1 MATRSRR
8 AVLSLTTRFC
18 LPHEGMT
25 TLDYLSRHASMSLYI
40 LLTQPLLLHAS
51 SAASQTS
58 SAANSLS
65 VVTCQHVAC
74 PWLFPKYF
82 AATWDWL
89 QFVNEDFV
97 QHSLQLLAV
106 DETTL
111 KGPSNTAHSKP
122 EVLLELPLAPQVR
135 VHEDRDLALL
145 TLDAKAVKDWEHVAH
160 KLGLEALELRDE
172 DCKEGEELFYSG
184 HRQFKDEE
192 EEGFQVPT
200 AVEGHFVGRSKSGQE
215 FAWSQELLE
224 EGMCGGAVV
233 GATGE
238 CVGIVEGIV
247 PPRANSLD
255 DEDIEPPN
263 HDREA
268 HAAWQMR
275 EALAGH
281 VAFVPST
288 DVRAFIEQPGSL
300 VLTGMDLPPGM

>member
-1 MATRSRR
+1 MTSRSRR

-25 TLDYLSRHASMSLYI
+25 TLDYLSSGSAV
-40 LLTQPLLLHAS
+40 LLQAS
-51 SAASQTS
+51 SGS

-74 PWLFPKYF
+74 PWLFPQYF

-97 QHSLQLLAV
+97 KHSLQLLAV
-106 DETTL
+106 DEAAL
-111 KGPSNTAHSKP
+111 KGPSDAVHKRP
-122 EVLLELPLAPQVR
+122 EVLLELPLAPQVHA
-135 VHEDRDLALL
+135 HEERDLALL
-145 TLDAKAVKDWEHVAH
+145 TLDAKSVKDWKQAAYT
-160 KLGLEALELRDE
+160 LGLEPLKLRKE
-172 DCKEGEELFYSG
+172 ECEEGEELFYSG
-184 HRQFKDEE
+184 HRQFTDGE

-200 AVEGHFVGRSKSGQE
+200 AVGGHFVGRSKSGQE

-247 PPRANSLD
+247 PPNTLD
-255 DEDIEPPN
+255 SGDVEPPS

-275 EALAGH
+275 QALAGH
-281 VAFVPST
+281 VAFVPSA
-288 DVRAFIEQPGSL
+288 DVRTFIEEPENL
-300 VLTGMDLPPGM
+300 ILTGMDLPPAM